1 MQDLFQVLYS
11 PESLQPNIRSKLKTS
26 ESAMSEE
33 RKELTESKVSLVDS
47 ATVLERIVDEEIG
60 LITDTLFLPVT
71 KLERTLVAAAE
82 RVMNDMIMGMRK
94 LDG

>member
-1 MQDLFQVLYS
+1 
-11 PESLQPNIRSKLKTS
+11 
-26 ESAMSEE
+26 MSEE